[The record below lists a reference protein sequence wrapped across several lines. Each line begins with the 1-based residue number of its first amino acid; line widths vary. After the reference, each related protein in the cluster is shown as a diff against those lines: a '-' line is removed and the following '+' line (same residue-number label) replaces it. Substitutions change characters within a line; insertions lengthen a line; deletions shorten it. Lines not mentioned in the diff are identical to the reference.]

1 MKTPFGKECKYYYAD
16 YYRGKNTQDCRLLQA
31 NTTSGPWKP
40 ALCQSCPVPDILM
53 ANGSQNLIL
62 RARVGTSM
70 LGLLHKVK
78 VTAYCRE
85 HEVEIRDPKKGC
97 EQCRLL
103 SDQMARKLRI

>member
-16 YYRGKNTQDCRLLQA
+16 YYRGKSTLECRLLQA
-31 NTTSGPWKP
+31 NPSSGSWKP

-53 ANGSQNLIL
+53 ANGSPNLIL
-62 RARVGTSM
+62 RARVGRSM

-85 HEVEIRDPKKGC
+85 HDVEIQDPKMGC
-97 EQCRLL
+97 EQCRSRSEAL
-103 SDQMARKLRI
+103 ARKLRA